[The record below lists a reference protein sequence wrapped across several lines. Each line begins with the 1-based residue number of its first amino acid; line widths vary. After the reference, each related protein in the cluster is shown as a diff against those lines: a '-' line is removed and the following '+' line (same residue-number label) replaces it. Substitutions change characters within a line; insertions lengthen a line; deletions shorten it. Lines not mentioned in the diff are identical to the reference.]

1 LLALWLVLG
10 RSMSPGQL
18 VSGLA
23 LAIGVPLLT
32 TGLRLKARGRRPLV
46 AARYLGMVARDVVT
60 SNVEVAWS
68 IVAWPW
74 RQPRSSFVIIPLDL
88 RDPVGLAVLA
98 MVTTI
103 VPGTVWAELA
113 LDRSRLMLHV
123 WNLTEEEVFIKRF
136 KARYEKPLQEVF
148 E

>member
-1 LLALWLVLG
+1 
-10 RSMSPGQL
+10 
-18 VSGLA
+18 
-23 LAIGVPLLT
+23 
-32 TGLRLKARGRRPLV
+32 
-46 AARYLGMVARDVVT
+46 
-60 SNVEVAWS
+60 
-68 IVAWPW
+68 
-74 RQPRSSFVIIPLDL
+74 
-88 RDPVGLAVLA
+88 